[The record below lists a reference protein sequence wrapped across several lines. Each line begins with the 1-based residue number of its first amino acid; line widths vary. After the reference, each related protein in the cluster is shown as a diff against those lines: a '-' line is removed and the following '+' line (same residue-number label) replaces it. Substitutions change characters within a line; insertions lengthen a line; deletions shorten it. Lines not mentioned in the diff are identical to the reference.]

1 MLSSER
7 GRIKI
12 PDLDDRSWKDLVE
25 EMRALIPRYA
35 PQWTDHNPSD
45 LGITLI
51 ELFAWLVEGLIYRL
65 NRVPE
70 KNYIAFL
77 NLLGITRDPAT
88 PARAFLTFTA
98 GPEVVNFPEGFVEV
112 PRRTQAQT
120 QGTETEPPV
129 VFETDEAVKVLPV
142 NLRTALLVKGET
154 YTNVSTSFTA
164 PPAEGLMVEVLPG
177 QPVQLC
183 LGFDKKTEKT
193 IRLCI
198 QVNRPVQS
206 MPPPVTGPPVT
217 GPQVAVAWVYSTG
230 ALPPADW
237 PLMVNPERDQPGP
250 AARVVDETEG
260 LRHAGD
266 ALLTLPASWA
276 SQTPTLP
283 SPAPP
288 GPPPPSW
295 SSHHATPTDT
305 VTDPFFWIGIRM
317 TNRHTAPVTVGLRQ
331 ILFNAAT
338 AHNALTIP
346 GALATPPAP
355 ELLGQSSGKP
365 FQVFALKYRPLFKR
379 PDSDTPYDHLE
390 VKVGGKTW
398 TQVDDLPKGA
408 GECYRLD
415 PVAGEVSFG
424 NVASTGGQGNGSIP
438 PTGSRITATYR
449 YVAGGV
455 SGNVGAGRIST
466 LRARVDG
473 IFGVT
478 NVAASFGASD
488 EEPIADTMRR
498 APDLLRNRYRAVT
511 AEDYEYLAREAT
523 TDVAIARCLAPRVHD
538 ANSDPPGSWVKD
550 DPWRFAGIDRSPG
563 NVTVIVV
570 PDLGLTEH
578 RPKPDKELLDE
589 VRSYLYER
597 RALTA
602 HLHVTEP
609 RYLQTHTKVKAWLWK
624 KATHEETDA
633 LKEEVKAEIEKRIET
648 FFHPIHGG
656 PRTSA
661 QLDARGW
668 QVLDGTGWQVGE
680 HVFVAD
686 LYKAILPPKDIGYIE
701 VVKVDANLDENPR
714 PPERPFTLAVEGE
727 VVRLTDYELVCF
739 GSCEVELDE
748 IAPS

>member
-7 GRIKI
+7 GRITI
-12 PDLDDRSWKDLVE
+12 PDLDDRTWKDLVE

-88 PARAFLTFTA
+88 PARAFLTFMA
-98 GPEVVNFPEGFVEV
+98 GPEVVNFPDGFVEV

-142 NLRTALLVKGET
+142 NLRTALLVEGET

-164 PPAEGLMVEVLPG
+164 PPAEGRMVEVLPG

-183 LGFDKKTEKT
+183 LGFDRKTEKT
-193 IRLCI
+193 IRLRI
-198 QVNRPVQS
+198 QVIRPVQS
-206 MPPPVTGPPVT
+206 LPLPGT
-217 GPQVAVAWVYSTG
+217 GPQVAVAWAYSTG
-230 ALPPADW
+230 VLPPTRW
-237 PLMVNPERDQPGP
+237 PLIVDPEHDQADPT
-250 AARVVDETEG
+250 ARVVDETEG

-266 ALLTLPASWA
+266 VLLTLPASWA

-295 SSHHATPTDT
+295 PAHHATPADT

-317 TNRHTAPVTVGLRQ
+317 TNRHTAPVMVGLSQ

-346 GALATPPAP
+346 GALAMPPAP
-355 ELLGQSSGKP
+355 ELLGKSSGKP
-365 FQVFALKYRPLFKR
+365 FQVFALRYYPLFKR

-390 VKVGGKTW
+390 VRVGGQPW
-398 TQVDDLPKGA
+398 TQVDDLPEGA

-415 PVAGEVSFG
+415 PVAGEIRFG
-424 NVASTGGQGNGSIP
+424 NVGSGSGAGNGSIP
-438 PTGSRITATYR
+438 PTGSSITATYR

-455 SGNVGAGRIST
+455 SGNVGAGRISA
-466 LRARVDG
+466 LRVPVNG
-473 IFGVT
+473 IVGVT
-478 NVAASFGASD
+478 NLSASFGASD
-488 EEPIADTMRR
+488 EEPIADTLRR
-498 APDLLRNRYRAVT
+498 APEVLRNRDRAVT

-523 TDVAIARCLAPRVHD
+523 TDVAIVRCLPPRLVT
-538 ANSDPPGSWVKD
+538 KD
-550 DPWRFAGIDRSPG
+550 EAKPEDPWKEGDPWLFAEIDRSPG

-570 PDLGLTEH
+570 PDLGPNE
-578 RPKPDKELLDE
+578 PEPESKDLLRE
-589 VRSYLYER
+589 VQRYLDR
-597 RALTA
+597 RRDVTA
-602 HLHVTEP
+602 RLQVTGP
-609 RYLQTHTKVKAWLWK
+609 RYLRIDVKVQARVWRRAINEGLV
-624 KATHEETDA
+624 ADTN
-633 LKEEVKAEIEKRIET
+633 EVRDEIERRIRT
-648 FFHPIHGG
+648 FFHPTRGG
-656 PRTSA
+656 RTTGS

-668 QVLDGTGWQVGE
+668 LKLDGKGWQVGE
-680 HVFVAD
+680 HLFAAD
-686 LYKAILPPKDIGYIE
+686 LRKAIAPPYEIGYLYS
-701 VVKVDANLDENPR
+701 VKVAAKTDLNPKKPRPFSLADEND
-714 PPERPFTLAVEGE
+714 T
-727 VVRLTDYELVCF
+727 VVRLTDYELVCL
-739 GSCEVELDE
+739 GKILENNVTVET
-748 IAPS
+748 